1 VNFIYPDLRVAL
13 PTLTRACEQPPLK
26 RAASPRARR
35 QGLVNK
41 ASDPRAPGRDGAVPA
56 PGLMRR
62 PLPCRMSRRISTA
75 FGRGPWSLTS
85 SRCMPLTL
93 LWVDRFSSPVPGS
106 TACATE
112 LRIGRYHLPLTSP
125 PEWRRLISLP
135 TSGLKDHHLS
145 PTCSPPAEH
154 QASSCS
160 LCADLKWCLITAE
173 FMGVV
178 LFFFLC
184 ATMEL
189 SLDIP
194 GRYSPFFAEIPGA
207 RMGV

>member
-1 VNFIYPDLRVAL
+1 VN
-13 PTLTRACEQPPLK
+13 E
-26 RAASPRARR
+26 AS
-35 QGLVNK
+35 G
-41 ASDPRAPGRDGAVPA
+41 PRAPGRDGAVPA

-62 PLPCRMSRRISTA
+62 PLPCRTSRRISA
-75 FGRGPWSLTS
+75 ASGRGPWSVTL

-93 LWVDRFSSPVPGS
+93 LWVDRFFLPVPSS

-112 LRIGRYHLPLTSP
+112 MRIGTSSSIAYVSSRVARIDFP
-125 PEWRRLISLP
+125 SHEWIERSSSIS
-135 TSGLKDHHLS
+135 
-145 PTCSPPAEH
+145 TCSPPAEL

-178 LFFFLC
+178 LFFFFLC
-184 ATMEL
+184 ATMEH

-194 GRYSPFFAEIPGA
+194 GRYSPFSLKFRELEWVFRGQSGTIILPIPCFLELSGSVISG
-207 RMGV
+207 MLW